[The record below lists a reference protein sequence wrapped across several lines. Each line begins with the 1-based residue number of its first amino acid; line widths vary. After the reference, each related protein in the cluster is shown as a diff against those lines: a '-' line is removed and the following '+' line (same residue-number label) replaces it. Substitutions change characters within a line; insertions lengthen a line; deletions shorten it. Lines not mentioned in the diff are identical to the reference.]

1 MFVYFFWWSENT
13 NINILWIYI
22 IDFCCRAYSC
32 NVGGEIGPG
41 ETTPFNK
48 WRKRVCPAAPCSLAL
63 SSNRL
68 GEHENAQIERH
79 DTHEQKESKKDT

>member
-1 MFVYFFWWSENT
+1 MNLYY
-13 NINILWIYI
+13 ILLLGL
-22 IDFCCRAYSC
+22 SC
-32 NVGGEIGPG
+32 YVGGEIGPG

-79 DTHEQKESKKDT
+79 DTHEQQESKKDI